1 MGHDESEF
9 WMSRAKEWGTWLW
22 VGEAFWQK
30 QWRERDMGH
39 SGNDFWKRGVQTE
52 TCRIPHAAN
61 SFSRAETGRRVM
73 NSSNVR
79 FFFFFFRNRPGRDI
93 RTFGT
98 CFGNKREEVCWW
110 KIASGGRGFYICM
123 CFVRVLVEESEAH
136 IESLCGVFFFRTPRK
151 GTSSRHRVVFG
162 QSCEK

>member
-1 MGHDESEF
+1 MRASFG
-9 WMSRAKEWGTWLW
+9 SRGKGMETWLW
-22 VGEAFWQK
+22 VGEAFWEK
-30 QWRERDMGH
+30 QWRERDMRH

-52 TCRIPHAAN
+52 TCHIPHAAN

-79 FFFFFFRNRPGRDI
+79 FFFSFRNRPGRDI

-110 KIASGGRGFYICM
+110 KIASGGRGIYVCM

-136 IESLCGVFFFRTPRK
+136 IESLCGGVFFSELLEK
-151 GTSSRHRVVFG
+151 GHRVVI
-162 QSCEK
+162 E